1 MKNMDTYTI
10 LLNIISILSTSVS
23 GSGSGSGSVS
33 GSKLDISVLG
43 GCISKFI
50 PRAGTPLGCLT

>member
-23 GSGSGSGSVS
+23 GSSSGSVS